1 MSRSRHLLH
10 AAIISS
16 ALLLRILVGF
26 HPHSGQDDYQGPKSP
41 QHEHRPI
48 NPTKYGGDY
57 EAQRHWMEI
66 TYHLPLNEWYYH
78 DLEYWGLDY
87 PPLTAYVSWF
97 FGWMAHNLGGMTLHN
112 DDVSFSGI
120 DVRDG
125 VCDERNSQVCIEKMQ
140 NTGTGTRKVSR
151 GIGVLRDLVAL
162 HSSRWGFEHSGGK
175 MYMRFT
181 VLLCDLIIYMSAV
194 WVLSRRLAA
203 SEVEERA
210 SSNVWL
216 MLTALCQPAIILI
229 DHGHFQYNTVS
240 LGLALWSFHYVTI
253 TTNSAK
259 ADVRQLSSS
268 AFMGPIWGSIVFSL
282 ALNFKQME
290 LYHAPAVFAYLLGRC
305 FRRDTKQ
312 NQFSMWTVVRRF
324 TALGMTVILTFALLW
339 LPFAMSS
346 HSLDGVMQ
354 IIRRLFPFHRGIFE
368 GKVAN
373 VWCALSIKPFSIRDR
388 VSVNVLPFAALGL
401 TLALILPPCY
411 LLFRVGRGDITYR
424 DVGSSGDG
432 DSTPNQLSRTRN
444 SEGSGNVDLR
454 LLLWGTGSTS
464 LAFFLAS
471 YQVHEKGILIPLAPI
486 SMLMVD
492 APNFVF
498 FFSILATWSLWPL
511 LVIDRL
517 VDAYVCCIVIF
528 LCINSFA
535 RVPSSEQLTTHDD
548 LDIFSDR
555 YITRYISKLS
565 WVVMVTLHLLEVTM
579 IPPNNLPDLFP
590 VLWSF
595 AGCGLFCISYIG
607 TLHAMIKYCNS
618 GGKRSES
625 RQRTKM
631 KPSSI
636 SPVSVL
642 SIFLLICTTSEGF
655 LLGSPF
661 RNSNAPIICTNILLS
676 SGQDCTGDIITEDF
690 LSRAMVSLEWERKN
704 AQEALPVLDLSTRE
718 YDSMSTVSTANDTDE
733 LVDRD
738 VDDWIDGHIWKIT
751 EQHLVDMDIVA
762 GTETIQAM
770 KLTSHQML
778 IRAPQLY
785 RLPTSQVIDAAHFLL
800 SYPSGKKSA
809 ALIEADPSLL
819 TYLADDLQY
828 GLHEYL
834 PNMMFM
840 GNDAIA
846 AQTIETQ
853 LSISPSFALQLIRM
867 AVDGG
872 MEERVSM
879 VLLRLNFVN
888 LVGSYDIPPCSYS
901 KPETI

>member
-1 MSRSRHLLH
+1 
-10 AAIISS
+10 
-16 ALLLRILVGF
+16 
-26 HPHSGQDDYQGPKSP
+26 
-41 QHEHRPI
+41 
-48 NPTKYGGDY
+48 
-57 EAQRHWMEI
+57 MEI

-78 DLEYWGLDY
+78 ELGYWGLDY

-97 FGWMAHNLGGMTLHN
+97 FGWVAHTVGGLHS
-112 DDVSFSGI
+112 DDASFAGI
-120 DVRDG
+120 DDKNDKGNNAEQQIDSFG
-125 VCDERNSQVCIEKMQ
+125 VCDENHSEVCMDKIQ
-140 NTGTGTRKVSR
+140 NTGSGTRKFSK

-175 MYMRFT
+175 MYMRLT
-181 VLLCDLIIYMSAV
+181 VLLCDLMIYMSAV

-203 SEVEERA
+203 SEVEERV
-210 SSNVWL
+210 SSHVWL
-216 MLTALCQPAIILI
+216 LLTALCQPAIILI

-240 LGLALWSFHYVTI
+240 LGLALWSFYFVTI
-253 TTNSAK
+253 TTNSTK
-259 ADVRQLSSS
+259 ADARQSSS
-268 AFMGPIWGSIVFSL
+268 SSFMGPIWGSIVFSL

-312 NQFSMWTVVRRF
+312 NQFIMWTVVRRF
-324 TALGMTVILTFALLW
+324 AALGMTVILSFALLW
-339 LPFAMSS
+339 LPFTMSS
-346 HSLDGVMQ
+346 HSNDSVPVSLDGVMQ
-354 IIRRLFPFHRGIFE
+354 ILKRLFPFHRGIFE

-388 VSVNVLPFAALGL
+388 VSANVLPFAALGF

-411 LLFRVGRGDITYR
+411 LLFRVGRGDILHR
-424 DVGSSGDG
+424 DAASNGDG
-432 DSTPNQLSRTRN
+432 DNTPNQLSRSRN
-444 SEGSGNVDLR
+444 VEGSGNVDLR

-517 VDAYVCCIVIF
+517 LDAYVCCIVIF
-528 LCINSFA
+528 LCINCLA
-535 RVPSSEQLTTHDD
+535 MVQSSKLATYDED

-555 YITRYISKLS
+555 YITRYIPKLS
-565 WVVMVTLHLLEVTM
+565 WVGMITLHILEVTM

-595 AGCGLFCISYIG
+595 AGCGLFCISYFG
-607 TLHAMIKYCNS
+607 TLHAMIKHCNS
-618 GGKRSES
+618 GGTRSGT

-642 SIFLLICTTSEGF
+642 SIFLLTCTTSEGF

-661 RNSNAPIICTNILLS
+661 RNSNAPIICANILLS
-676 SGQDCTGDIITEDF
+676 IGQDCTGDIITEDF

-718 YDSMSTVSTANDTDE
+718 HDSMSTVSTANDTDE

-738 VDDWIDGHIWKIT
+738 VDDWIDGNTWKIT

-762 GTETIQAM
+762 GNETIQAM

-778 IRAPQLY
+778 VRAPQLY

-800 SYPSGKKSA
+800 SYPSGEKSA

-846 AQTIETQ
+846 AQMIETQ

-872 MEERVSM
+872 IEERVSM
-879 VLLRLNFVN
+879 VLLRLNFVQAR
-888 LVGSYDIPPCSYS
+888 
-901 KPETI
+901 